1 LVGYRFDSYPEFSY
15 SLRRLDFS
23 QLGAKGVGY
32 ARHQSPLKEVIEM
45 HTLPTTMVQALAPF
59 APLFSERV
67 FRHARVLLIGAILA
81 PGRRTVSSALRA
93 MGLDREKRFHR
104 YHRVLS
110 RARWSSLEASR
121 ILLGLLLEAFVGE
134 GPLILGLDETLERR
148 YGKKISARGVYRD
161 PVRSTHENFVKS
173 SGLRWVCVMVLVEV
187 PWASRV
193 WALPFL
199 SALAPSE
206 RYAAQRGRRH
216 KKITEWA
223 WQLLLVVRRWYP
235 QREIV
240 AVADRAYA
248 SLKLL
253 ESCRKLTN
261 PITFITRLRL
271 DAALYEPAPPRRPG
285 QIGRPR
291 IKGERLPNLSVVAE
305 DPKTVWKPSKIANW
319 YGSGQR
325 TIEIASQTAVWY
337 STGLFAVPVRWVLI
351 RDPEGRF
358 KTQALLCTDLDADP
372 KKIVS
377 WFVMRWQ
384 LEVTFQE
391 MRRHLGF
398 ETQRQWSDSAIGR
411 TTPALLALFSLVT
424 LLAHRRMGQ
433 AAGALRRQAAWY
445 HKRHPTF
452 ADALALVRKEL
463 WAEEQTFCG
472 SPAETDTIKVPRAFM
487 EHLTDAV
494 CYAA

>member
-1 LVGYRFDSYPEFSY
+1 VR
-15 SLRRLDFS
+15 
-23 QLGAKGVGY
+23 
-32 ARHQSPLKEVIEM
+32 
-45 HTLPTTMVQALAPF
+45 TLPPKMVQALTPF
-59 APLFSERV
+59 APLFSKRV

-81 PGRRTVSSALRA
+81 PDRRTVSSALRA
-93 MGLDREKRFHR
+93 MGLDQEKRFHR

-110 RARWSSLEASR
+110 RARWSSLEVGR
-121 ILLGLLLEAFVGE
+121 VLLGLLVGAFVPEG
-134 GPLILGLDETLERR
+134 GPLVVGIDETLERR
-148 YGKKISARGVYRD
+148 YGRKISFTRV
-161 PVRSTHENFVKS
+161 STVILCALPTRPSYKS
-173 SGLRWVCVMVLVEV
+173 SGLRWVCVMLLVEV

-206 RYAAQRGRRH
+206 RYAAKRGKRH

-223 WQLLLVVRRWYP
+223 WQLLLVLRRWYP

-248 SLKLL
+248 CLKLL
-253 ESCRKLTN
+253 SRCRSLSK
-261 PITFITRLRL
+261 PVTFITRLRL

-291 IKGERLPNLSVVAE
+291 IKGRRLPNLSVVAE
-305 DPKTVWKPSKIANW
+305 KANTVWKPAKIANW
-319 YGSGQR
+319 YGSGER
-325 TIEIASQTAVWY
+325 TVEVASGTAVWY
-337 STGLFAVPVRWVLI
+337 STGLFAVPLRWVLV
-351 RDPEGRF
+351 RDPKGKF

-372 KKIVS
+372 KKVLC

-391 MRRHLGF
+391 VRRHLGF
-398 ETQRQWSDSAIGR
+398 ETQRQWSDLAIRR
-411 TTPALLALFSLVT
+411 TTPALLGLFSLVT
-424 LLAHRRMGQ
+424 LFAHSRM
-433 AAGALRRQAAWY
+433 RPTTETVRPVAWY
-445 HKRHPTF
+445 RKAHPTF

-463 WAEEQTFCG
+463 WAGATFCG
-472 SPAETDTIKVPRAFM
+472 LPAHSDTVKVPRALV
-487 EHLTDAV
+487 ERLTDAV

>member
-1 LVGYRFDSYPEFSY
+1 MR
-15 SLRRLDFS
+15 
-23 QLGAKGVGY
+23 
-32 ARHQSPLKEVIEM
+32 
-45 HTLPTTMVQALAPF
+45 TLPPKMVQVLAPF
-59 APLFSERV
+59 APLFSKRIWQ
-67 FRHARVLLIGAILA
+67 HAQLLLVGAILA

-93 MGLDREKRFHR
+93 MGLDQEKRFHR

-110 RARWSSLEASR
+110 RASWSSREAGR
-121 ILLGLLLEAFVGE
+121 VLLGLLVEAFVPE
-134 GPLILGLDETLERR
+134 GDHLVVGIDETLERR
-148 YGKKISARGVYRD
+148 WGKKISARGVYRD
-161 PVRSTHENFVKS
+161 PVRSTHETFVKS
-173 SGLRWVCVMVLVEV
+173 SGLRWVCVMLLVEI

-206 RYAAQRGRRH
+206 RYAAARGRRH

-223 WQLLLVVRRWYP
+223 WQLLLLVRRWYP

-253 ESCRKLTN
+253 DRCRKLSD
-261 PITFITRLRL
+261 PITFVTRLRL

-291 IKGERLPNLSVVAE
+291 LKGERLPNLSEVTD
-305 DPKTVWKPSKIANW
+305 DPTTVWKPTKIANW
-319 YGSGQR
+319 YGSGER
-325 TIEIASQTAVWY
+325 MVEIASETAVWY

-351 RDPEGRF
+351 RDPEGGF
-358 KTQALLCTDLDADP
+358 KTQALLCTDLRADP
-372 KKIVS
+372 QKIVS

-398 ETQRQWSDSAIGR
+398 ESQRQWSDMAIQR
-411 TTPALLALFSLVT
+411 TTPALLGLFSLVT
-424 LLAHRRMGQ
+424 LFAHRRMVQ
-433 AAGALRRQAAWY
+433 AAGALRQAAWY
-445 HKRHPTF
+445 HKKLPTF

-463 WAEEQTFCG
+463 WAQEQTFCG
-472 SPAETDTIKVPRAFM
+472 LPAETDTIKVPRAFM
-487 EHLTDAV
+487 ERLTDAV